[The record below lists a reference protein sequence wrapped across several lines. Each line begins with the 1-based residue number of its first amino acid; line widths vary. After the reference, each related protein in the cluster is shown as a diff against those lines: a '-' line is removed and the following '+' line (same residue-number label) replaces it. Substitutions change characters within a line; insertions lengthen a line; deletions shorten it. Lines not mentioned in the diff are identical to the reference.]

1 MFNFNEALRIIF
13 GKKSSTE
20 PGSMTIK
27 DIVGKFNIFAQGRN
41 ISQKIIIRESL
52 NCFQSMSDF
61 LKQYNKSTTY
71 ISFPDYEEVKSQI
84 LKRDQ
89 KIIRLLGL
97 SGLGKSRL
105 IYEIF
110 SNVEQDIINKT
121 FYCSDSSDS
130 RMPNDLSSI
139 LAKHS
144 DVDGYIVLD
153 NCNTVAFTTI
163 INTIIS
169 SNAKYKIVAIY
180 NDPNEPA
187 NSYGVNVIHLTRE
200 TFKPSV
206 DNFIDNSLKE
216 MGCDDSSIHEQ
227 IRKMADGF
235 PQIAIQAIEE
245 YRKQGSPK
253 LIQDDRLWAKMC
265 GNSIQ
270 DNDNKKAFQSL
281 ALLDPLGYK
290 DEVKG
295 DFEFVKHTKSI
306 TPLFSGQEKIDYIFS
321 TLIKTLINRELLDK
335 TSSWINVRPLPLAV
349 WLIGQWF
356 ADCDEQR
363 FEKLLQDIDSI
374 PDEGQSRRIKRAFC
388 KRLENMQDNANAIQ
402 MFKLLMGGVG
412 PFRSEKVVCSDF
424 GSRLFLSIS
433 TVNHVA
439 VSECLY
445 NILEGKSTNW
455 LKSNISGDIRRNLV
469 WCYEHL
475 CFPQDTFE
483 QSAWILAKLSLAENE
498 KWGNNATGQFLQLF
512 HVALPGTE
520 ATLNQRSILL
530 KRMLDAGEEFIPLLI
545 RSIGQAFQF
554 GYFTRDGYG
563 EKFGLK
569 KLKDYNPTNLE
580 ILCYWKECV
589 KLVQSILSKYPSFN
603 KNIRTMV
610 LDCSYELT
618 VRAGTW
624 DLFLYLVEI
633 AYETGDKNWVELR
646 ERLFKLQTD
655 FKGSMSETIYSQ
667 LGKWIDKVS
676 PKDFKTILSDARYK
690 LFQDSRQNKTMD
702 SLEFEKQYWKT
713 FAQKFVDEKQYDDKN
728 TISDLID
735 YKDIDYAFVN
745 VLVGKSS
752 VEQLSSI
759 EKNIEECFKAKDKKF
774 QSYFVNIFIYTI
786 HEESIKGRFYDF
798 LLKNGFF
805 IQYTVLKAVNETE
818 DLAVLDGIIHVIREY
833 NQSFDELITVYLQLA
848 PLHNALQMYNTCMKI
863 KKNFKDCY
871 NILLRYVL
879 RRYFDNM
886 VLEEPMKQVTL
897 ELALSYSPD
906 KHPVDLKSQV
916 EHLVE
921 NILEKSNNS
930 DFAKA
935 YNKKIIESANV
946 PKQNIFVD
954 VNPNIYFQLL
964 PKYQDAVL
972 EDILDTLTEEN
983 SILFYIK
990 YKDHLGSGSG
1000 FGKGPLFQCNIDII
1014 KEKCLSACETELP
1027 QRLACMC
1034 PVFEYSEEKK
1044 GFEDRFSNFIYW
1056 MIDNFNYFK
1065 NQKEILDSF
1074 HSNMGSY
1081 FWTGSELPL
1090 LQKKVKAFTAL
1101 KSYTDNQLL
1110 NNWIAESLS
1119 ALSNRIDRVT
1129 KQEAY
1134 EGLVNE

>member
-1 MFNFNEALRIIF
+1 MLNFWKKIRNFF
-13 GKKSSTE
+13 GKCSSRDT
-20 PGSMTIK
+20 GTKTVKNVRGDINVIAQDSSISLAIIK
-27 DIVGKFNIFAQGRN
+27 LEN
-41 ISQKIIIRESL
+41 L
-52 NCFQSMSDF
+52 NCFQSMTDF
-61 LKQYNKSTTY
+61 IKQYNASTNY
-71 ISFPDYEEVKSQI
+71 ISFPEFETVKSQV
-84 LKRDQ
+84 LKKDHT
-89 KIIRLLGL
+89 IVRLLGL

-105 IYEIF
+105 IYELF
-110 SNVEQDIINKT
+110 SNEVQDISDKT
-121 FYCSDSSDS
+121 FYCSDASDT
-130 RMPNDLSSI
+130 RMSNDLSAI
-139 LAKHS
+139 LAKHP

-153 NCNTVAFTTI
+153 NCNTEAFTSI
-163 INTIIS
+163 VNTVLS
-169 SNAKYKIVAIY
+169 SSAKYKVIAIF
-180 NDPNEPA
+180 NDPNESSK
-187 NSYGVNVIHLTRE
+187 SYGVNVIHLKRE

-216 MGCDDSSIHEQ
+216 MGCDDSTIHEQ
-227 IRKMADGF
+227 VRKMADGF

-265 GNSIQ
+265 GSSIQ
-270 DNDNKKAFQSL
+270 DNDNKIAFQSL

-306 TPLFSGQEKIDYIFS
+306 TPLYCGQEKTDYIFS
-321 TLIKTLINRELLDK
+321 TLINRLINRELIDK

-356 ADCDEQR
+356 ADCDEER
-363 FEKLLQDIDSI
+363 FEKVIKDIDSI
-374 PDEGQSRRIKRAFC
+374 SDNGQSIRIKRAFC

-412 PFRSEKVVCSDF
+412 LFRNEKVVCSDF

-455 LKSNISGDIRRNLV
+455 LKSNINGDIRRNLV

-475 CFPQDTFE
+475 CFPQDTFK

-520 ATLNQRSILL
+520 ATLHQRSMLL

-545 RSIGQAFQF
+545 KSIGQAFQY
-554 GYFTRDGYG
+554 GYFSRDGYG
-563 EKFGLK
+563 ENFGLK

-580 ILCYWKECV
+580 ILEYWKECIE
-589 KLVQSILSKYPSFN
+589 LVRSILSRYPSS
-603 KNIRTMV
+603 NIDVRKMV
-610 LDCSYELT
+610 VDCSYELT

-624 DLFLYLVEI
+624 DLFLNLVEV
-633 AYETGDKNWVELR
+633 AYETGDKSWPEIR
-646 ERLFKLQTD
+646 EKLFKLQTD
-655 FKGSMSETIYSQ
+655 FKESISESTSIQ
-667 LGKWIDKVS
+667 LGKWIDRVS
-676 PKDFKTILSDARYK
+676 SKDFKTILSDARYK
-690 LFQDSRQNKTMD
+690 LFQDSRQNRSMD
-702 SLEFEKQYWKT
+702 SLEFEKQYWET
-713 FAQKFVDEKQYDDKN
+713 FAKKFIDEKRYDDKD
-728 TISDLID
+728 TISELID
-735 YKDIDYAFVN
+735 YKDIDYVFVE
-745 VLVGKSS
+745 VLVERSS
-752 VEQLSSI
+752 LEQLSSI
-759 EKNIEECFKAKDKKF
+759 EKNIEECFKVKDKKF
-774 QSYFVNIFIYTI
+774 QSYFVNIFIFAI
-786 HEESIKGRFYDF
+786 HEEGIKGRFYDF
-798 LLKNGFF
+798 LLNNEFF

-818 DLAVLDGIIHVIREY
+818 NLAVLDGIIHIIREY

-863 KKNFKDCY
+863 KKNSKDCY

-879 RRYFDNM
+879 RRYYDKK

-897 ELALSYSPD
+897 ELALNYSLD
-906 KHPVDLKSQV
+906 KHPVDLRSQV

-921 NILEKSNNS
+921 NILEKSNDAN
-930 DFAKA
+930 FAKA
-935 YNKKIIESANV
+935 YNKKIIKSANV

-972 EDILDTLTEEN
+972 EDVLDALADNN
-983 SILFYIK
+983 SILFYFK

-1000 FGKGPLFQCNIDII
+1000 FGKGPLFQCNINII
-1014 KEKCLSACETELP
+1014 KERCLRNSETELP
-1027 QRLACMC
+1027 QRLAGMC

-1044 GFEDRFSNFIYW
+1044 GFEDRFSSFFYW
-1056 MIDNFNYFK
+1056 MIDNFNSFK
-1065 NQKEILDSF
+1065 NQEEILDSF

-1090 LQKKVKAFTAL
+1090 LQKRLKALTAL

-1119 ALSNRIDRVT
+1119 ALTKRIDRVT

>member
-1 MFNFNEALRIIF
+1 MNGSTNSGPMTVEDVE
-13 GKKSSTE
+13 GKANA
-20 PGSMTIK
+20 I
-27 DIVGKFNIFAQGRN
+27 AQGNN
-41 ISQKIIIRESL
+41 ISQTVIVQECL
-52 NCFQSMSDF
+52 NCFQSMSAF
-61 LKQYNKSTTY
+61 IKQYNNSTGY
-71 ISFPDYEEVKSQI
+71 ISFPKYEDVKEQI
-84 LKRDQ
+84 LKHDGN
-89 KIIRLLGL
+89 IIRLLGL

-110 SNVEQDIINKT
+110 SREEQGISDKT
-121 FYCSDSSDS
+121 FYCSDASDS
-130 RMPNDLSSI
+130 RMPNDLLSI

-144 DVDGYIVLD
+144 NVDGYIVLD
-153 NCNTVAFTTI
+153 NCNTASFTSVL
-163 INTIIS
+163 NTILS
-169 SNAKYKIVAIY
+169 TNANYKVIAIY
-180 NDPNEPA
+180 NDPNESS

-206 DNFIDNSLKE
+206 DDFIDNSLRDL
-216 MGCDDSSIHEQ
+216 GCNDSTIHEQ

-265 GNSIQ
+265 GSSIQ
-270 DNDNKKAFQSL
+270 DNDNKIAFQSL

-306 TPLFSGQEKIDYIFS
+306 TPLYSGQEKIDYIFS
-321 TLIKTLINRELLDK
+321 TLIKRLINRELIDK

-363 FEKLLQDIDSI
+363 FEKVLQDIDSI

-412 PFRSEKVVCSDF
+412 PFRNEKVVCSDF

-455 LKSNISGDIRRNLV
+455 LKSNINGDIRRNLV

-530 KRMLDAGEEFIPLLI
+530 KRMVDAGEEFIPLII

-554 GYFTRDGYG
+554 GYFTRGGYG

-580 ILCYWKECV
+580 ILNYWKECV
-589 KLVQSILSKYPSFN
+589 KLVQSILSKYPSYN
-603 KNIRTMV
+603 KDIRKMV

-624 DLFLYLVEI
+624 DLFLNLVEI

-646 ERLFKLQTD
+646 EKLFKLQTD
-655 FKGSMSETIYSQ
+655 FKDSISETTSIQ
-667 LGKWIDKVS
+667 LDKWIDKVS

-690 LFQDSRQNKTMD
+690 LFQDSRQNKSMD

-713 FAQKFVDEKQYDDKN
+713 FAQKFINEKRYDDKN

-735 YKDIDYAFVN
+735 YKDIDYVFVN
-745 VLVGKSS
+745 VLVEKSS

-759 EKNIEECFKAKDKKF
+759 EKNIKECFKAKDKKF
-774 QSYFVNIFIYTI
+774 QSYFVNIFIYAI
-786 HEESIKGRFYDF
+786 HEESIKDRFYDF
-798 LLKNGFF
+798 LLNNGFF

-863 KKNFKDCY
+863 KKNFKDYY
-871 NILLRYVL
+871 NILLSYVL
-879 RRYFDNM
+879 RRYFDNK

-897 ELALSYSPD
+897 ELALNYSLD
-906 KHPVDLKSQV
+906 KHPVDLRSQV

-921 NILEKSNNS
+921 NILEKSNDS

-935 YNKKIIESANV
+935 YNKKIIKSANV

-972 EDILDTLTEEN
+972 KDILDALADEN
-983 SILFYIK
+983 SLLFYFK
-990 YKDHLGSGSG
+990 YKDLLGCGSG

-1014 KEKCLSACETELP
+1014 KERCLRDSETELP
-1027 QRLACMC
+1027 QRLAGMC
-1034 PVFEYSEEKK
+1034 PVFEYSEKK
-1044 GFEDRFSNFIYW
+1044 KMFEDRFSNFIYW
-1056 MIDNFNYFK
+1056 MIDNFNSFK

-1090 LQKKVKAFTAL
+1090 LEKKVKAFTAL

-1119 ALSNRIDRVT
+1119 ALNKRIDRVS